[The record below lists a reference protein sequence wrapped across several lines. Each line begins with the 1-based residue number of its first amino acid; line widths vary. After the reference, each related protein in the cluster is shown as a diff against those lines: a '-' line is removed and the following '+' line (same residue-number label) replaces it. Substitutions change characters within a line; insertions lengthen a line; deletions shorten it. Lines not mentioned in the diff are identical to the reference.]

1 MEGIHMSIT
10 RTIRRA
16 AAVALLAVLP
26 VLAAPAV
33 SAAEPDSA
41 VVVAD
46 PGWGVRVA
54 EPQPEAALTDP
65 GWG

>member
-1 MEGIHMSIT
+1 MSIT

-16 AAVALLAVLP
+16 AAVVLLAALP
-26 VLAAPAV
+26 ALAAPAV
-33 SAAEPDSA
+33 SAAQPDRT

-54 EPQPEAALTDP
+54 EPQPDVAFADP

>member
-1 MEGIHMSIT
+1 MSIT
-10 RTIRRA
+10 RTLRRA

-26 VLAAPAV
+26 ALAAPAV
-33 SAAEPDSA
+33 SAAQPDRT

-46 PGWGVRVA
+46 PGWGVKAVEPPPA
-54 EPQPEAALTDP
+54 ESALTDP

>member
-1 MEGIHMSIT
+1 MSIT
-10 RTIRRA
+10 RTLRRA

-26 VLAAPAV
+26 ALAAPAV
-33 SAAEPDSA
+33 SAEQPDRT

-46 PGWGVRVA
+46 PGWGVVKVA
-54 EPQPEAALTDP
+54 EPPADSALTDP